1 VGYKSVST
9 LSVFFLESWVLSPV
23 SVMNEQRILE
33 ELLAL
38 LEANGVTIRHE
49 PLAGS
54 AGGLCTVKGQ
64 HIFFV
69 DTQSSSADNAAGAA
83 EAVQKTVD
91 IEKVYIRPE
100 IRQFI
105 ETK

>member
-1 VGYKSVST
+1 
-9 LSVFFLESWVLSPV
+9 
-23 SVMNEQRILE
+23 MNEQRILE

-49 PLAGS
+49 ALAGG

-69 DTQSSSADNAAGAA
+69 DTQSSSADVAALAA
-83 EAVQKTVD
+83 EAVSKIVD
-91 IEKVYIRPE
+91 IEAVYLRPE

-105 ETK
+105 ESHGSPIKER